1 MVSPI
6 SSAYLEALAE
16 EPASNIPTRTALLHT
31 SLIVS
36 DADIRMLLEM
46 LLLFYDSDS
55 VAAVEAEED
64 LLSLAVVLPL
74 SLVFAL

>member
-16 EPASNIPTRTALLHT
+16 EPASDIPIRTALLDT
-31 SLIVS
+31 SLNVS

-55 VAAVEAEED
+55 DAAVEAEAD

>member
-6 SSAYLEALAE
+6 SSAYLGALAE
-16 EPASNIPTRTALLHT
+16 EPASDIPIRTALLDT
-31 SLIVS
+31 SLNVS

-55 VAAVEAEED
+55 DAAVEAEAD
-64 LLSLAVVLPL
+64 LLSLAAVLPL